1 MLHWIWVLIV
11 GGVIGLIAGAI
22 THKGGSMNWI
32 ANIIAGLVG
41 SSLGEALLGAWG
53 PQVAGM
59 AIVPSLLGAIILVIL
74 VSWIMTMLFGPRA
87 SESYLTQLNNLSQKS
102 SLSRLL
108 FSMVGVLSFH
118 SIIDVI

>member
-1 MLHWIWVLIV
+1 MYILEIGGDPHASLDLGLIV

-74 VSWIMTMLFGPRA
+74 VSWIMTMLFGSKA
-87 SESYLTQLNNLSQKS
+87 
-102 SLSRLL
+102 
-108 FSMVGVLSFH
+108 H
-118 SIIDVI
+118 S

>member
-53 PQVAGM
+53 PQIAGM

-87 SESYLTQLNNLSQKS
+87 NE
-102 SLSRLL
+102 
-108 FSMVGVLSFH
+108 
-118 SIIDVI
+118 

>member
-41 SSLGEALLGAWG
+41 SSLGEALLDAWG

-87 SESYLTQLNNLSQKS
+87 NE
-102 SLSRLL
+102 
-108 FSMVGVLSFH
+108 
-118 SIIDVI
+118 